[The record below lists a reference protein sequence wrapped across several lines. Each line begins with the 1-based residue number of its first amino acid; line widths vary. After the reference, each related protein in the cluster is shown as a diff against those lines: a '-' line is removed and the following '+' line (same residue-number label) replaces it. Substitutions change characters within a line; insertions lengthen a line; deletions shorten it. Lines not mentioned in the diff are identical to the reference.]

1 MTRAP
6 WSDRQITRF
15 CKRVALFVRRGW
27 DRARAE
33 HWAERLVLRDAEHD
47 CRRLCIECAHLQQD
61 GSCFA
66 AAQGWLSH
74 TRRRLQPVTDVLAR
88 CECFEW
94 ATV

>member
-1 MTRAP
+1 MIRTP
-6 WSDRQITRF
+6 WSDVQVARY

-33 HWAERLVLRDAEHD
+33 QWAERLALRDAERD
-47 CRRLCIECAHLQQD
+47 GRRLCIECAHLQQD

-66 AAQGWLSH
+66 AAQGWLPHAS
-74 TRRRLQPVTDVLAR
+74 RRTQPVTDVLAR

-94 ATV
+94 ATA